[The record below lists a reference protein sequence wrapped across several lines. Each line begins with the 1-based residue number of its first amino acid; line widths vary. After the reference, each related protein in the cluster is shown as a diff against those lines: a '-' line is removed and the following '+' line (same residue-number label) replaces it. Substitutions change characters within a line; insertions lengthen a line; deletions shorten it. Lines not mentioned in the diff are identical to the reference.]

1 MKNHSQLDQA
11 RALRADIMAAPQI
24 WLPRRDII
32 LEWLNGFLLRAATPR
47 YELDSTEAE
56 DLNAL
61 ERFLRQQHVP
71 AA

>member
-1 MKNHSQLDQA
+1 MKNHTQLVQA

-24 WLPRRDII
+24 WLPRRDIL
-32 LEWLNGFLLRAATPR
+32 LEWLNEFLLRAATPR
-47 YELDSTEAE
+47 YELEPTEAE

>member
-11 RALRADIMAAPQI
+11 RALHADIMAAPQI

-47 YELDSTEAE
+47 YELESSEAE

-71 AA
+71 AT